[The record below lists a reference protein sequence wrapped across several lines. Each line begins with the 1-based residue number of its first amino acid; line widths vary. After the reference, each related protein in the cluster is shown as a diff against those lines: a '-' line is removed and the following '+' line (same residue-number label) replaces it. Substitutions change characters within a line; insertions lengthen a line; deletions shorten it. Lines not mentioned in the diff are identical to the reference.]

1 MMFLL
6 SPGHRNCRKKKPGV
20 RPTLRPLPE
29 SETQA
34 TLRSLGLPPQ
44 YLLYVGT
51 LEPRKN
57 LLMLM
62 QAYCRLPSSL
72 RESCRLLLVG
82 SWGWNIREMADYFES
97 HARHNG
103 VMHLGYLP
111 EEHLCALYNGARA
124 LVYPSF
130 YEGFGLPPL
139 EMMACGGPVLAS
151 TAGALKELFGDK
163 AHLIDAADDAGWTNA
178 LARIIRDDDW
188 RGRMQKDVL
197 VHAGRFTW
205 RRCAE
210 ETADVYRNVVN
221 GRSLRRA
228 A

>member
-1 MMFLL
+1 M
-6 SPGHRNCRKKKPGV
+6 
-20 RPTLRPLPE
+20 
-29 SETQA
+29 
-34 TLRSLGLPPQ
+34 
-44 YLLYVGT
+44 
-51 LEPRKN
+51 
-57 LLMLM
+57 
-62 QAYCRLPSSL
+62 
-72 RESCRLLLVG
+72 
-82 SWGWNIREMADYFES
+82 
-97 HARHNG
+97 
-103 VMHLGYLP
+103 
-111 EEHLCALYNGARA
+111 
-124 LVYPSF
+124 
-130 YEGFGLPPL
+130 
-139 EMMACGGPVLAS
+139 AS